1 MLKKKIKKSLDDTR
15 KLIHFKTW
23 ERKKEMSTYPVSL
36 DSEEPKSWRENLLIT
51 QVHAQGWPSH
61 I

>member
-1 MLKKKIKKSLDDTR
+1 MSLDDTR
-15 KLIHFKTW
+15 KLTHFKTW
-23 ERKKEMSTYPVSL
+23 ERKKEMNTYPVSL

-61 I
+61 T